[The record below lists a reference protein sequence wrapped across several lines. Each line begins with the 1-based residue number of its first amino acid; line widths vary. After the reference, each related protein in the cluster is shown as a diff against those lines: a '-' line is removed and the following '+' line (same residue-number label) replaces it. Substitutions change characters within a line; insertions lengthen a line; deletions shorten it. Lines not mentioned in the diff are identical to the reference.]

1 MDKGDLKKRDIKDL
15 KDEFKIPAAIR
26 FTEKNE
32 SKFFK
37 LIAILVKNSESNLR
51 ILQRF
56 KPNHMQE
63 YKEKIID
70 LEIWKI
76 TN

>member
-1 MDKGDLKKRDIKDL
+1 LEKGTVKKREMKQL
-15 KDEFKIPAAIR
+15 KDEFKVHVNVR

-37 LIAILVKNSESNLR
+37 LIGILVKNSDQNLK

-56 KPNHMQE
+56 KHLQE
-63 YKEKIID
+63 YKEKHID
-70 LEIWKI
+70 
-76 TN
+76 

>member
-1 MDKGDLKKRDIKDL
+1 MKEL
-15 KDEFKIPAAIR
+15 KDEFKVHVNVR

-37 LIAILVKNSESNLR
+37 LIGILVKNSDQNLK

-56 KPNHMQE
+56 KHLQE
-63 YKEKIID
+63 YKEKHID
-70 LEIWKI
+70 
-76 TN
+76 